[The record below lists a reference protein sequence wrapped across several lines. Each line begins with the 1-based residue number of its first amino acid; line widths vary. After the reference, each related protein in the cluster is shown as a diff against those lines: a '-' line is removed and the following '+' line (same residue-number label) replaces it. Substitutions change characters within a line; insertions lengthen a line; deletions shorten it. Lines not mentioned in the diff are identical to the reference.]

1 MGSCWKGVEGPPILT
16 RVRDADD
23 GDRSDEEKLAE
34 HVGVVVVVVV
44 AWYSGVEWGVAPE
57 SWVAADVQ
65 VGEW

>member
-1 MGSCWKGVEGPPILT
+1 MGSCCWKGVEGPPILT

-44 AWYSGVEWGVAPE
+44 VAWYSGV
-57 SWVAADVQ
+57 
-65 VGEW
+65 

>member
-44 AWYSGVEWGVAPE
+44 AWYSGV
-57 SWVAADVQ
+57 
-65 VGEW
+65 